1 MRRFK
6 NAGGIVKQ
14 AKIDKLSSVGELG
27 EFDVIVNCTGLGAKE
42 LIAGELDV
50 HPIRGQVNRVS
61 APWLYQVILDD
72 DDDGNYL
79 IPK

>member
-6 NAGGIVKQ
+6 NTGGIVKQ
-14 AKIDKLSSVGELG
+14 AKIDKLSSISEFG
-27 EFDVIVNCTGLGAKE
+27 EFDVIVNCTGLGARE
-42 LIAGELDV
+42 LIAGELDI

-72 DDDGNYL
+72 DDDGNYV